1 MKAFKSFIFFPS
13 QKLLHGLKWV
23 KLPLGWS
30 KLNTDGFALQ
40 NSGLLGGGGFSKIQM
55 GCGFVGFS
63 RAIRITTR
71 LDVELWALW
80 DGLAMVRT

>member
-1 MKAFKSFIFFPS
+1 MKALEFHFLPS

-23 KLPLGWS
+23 KSLLGWC
-30 KLNTDGFALQ
+30 KLNIDGFALQ
-40 NSGLLGGGGFSKIQM
+40 NPSLGGGGFSKIQM